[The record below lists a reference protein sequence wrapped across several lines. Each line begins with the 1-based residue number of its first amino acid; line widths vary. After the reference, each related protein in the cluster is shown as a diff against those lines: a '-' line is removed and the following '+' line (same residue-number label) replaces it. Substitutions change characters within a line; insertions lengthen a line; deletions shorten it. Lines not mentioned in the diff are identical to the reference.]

1 MNIVDNLFR
10 KQTPVLS
17 KLENFGFKKLNGV
30 YVLSRL
36 FMNGDFRADITVT
49 PGGSVTARVTDTAT
63 DEEYLPLNVES
74 YTGEFV
80 GKIRTEFSSIL
91 EDIRTCCFT
100 EKTFISDQA
109 NRMTDIILEKYGESP
124 DHPFKKEPD
133 CGVFR
138 YPDNR
143 KWYDLV
149 MNIRK
154 NLLTGK
160 KQPPAPNDE
169 TVEIVNL
176 KVKEEKI
183 NDLLKVTGIYPAYH
197 MKKTSWISITLD
209 GSVNDGLL
217 TELID
222 ESRTFAVNGGK
233 TGKRASKDKTD
244 LTSRAPVTWLIPAN
258 PKYFDIDEAFE
269 KSREIHWKQSSN
281 VLPGD
286 LIYMYV
292 ASPVSAVRYKCLVTE
307 SDIPHSHK
315 GRHVTI
321 RKLMKIRLLRTY
333 PEDFCTIKK
342 LRELGITAVRGPRS
356 VTESFLNVM
365 EKE

>member
-10 KQTPVLS
+10 KQKPVLS
-17 KLENFGFKKLNGV
+17 KLENFGFKKHGGV
-30 YVLSRL
+30 YVLSRF
-36 FMNGDFRADITVT
+36 FMNGDFRTDITVT

-80 GKIRTEFSSIL
+80 GKIRTEFSLIL

-133 CGVFR
+133 YGVFR

-143 KWYDLV
+143 KWYALI

-160 KQPPAPNDE
+160 KHPPAPNDE

-176 KVKEEKI
+176 KVKEEKLD
-183 NDLLKVTGIYPAYH
+183 DLLKVPGIYPAYH
-197 MKKTSWISITLD
+197 MKKNSWISITLD

-222 ESRTFAVNGGK
+222 ESRTFAVNGEK
-233 TGKRASKDKTD
+233 SVKRASKDKTD
-244 LTSRAPVTWLIPAN
+244 LTSRAPVTWIIPAN

-292 ASPVSAVRYKCLVTE
+292 ASPVSAVRYKCLVTD
-307 SDIPHSHK
+307 SDIPHSHN

-342 LRELGITAVRGPRS
+342 LRKLGITAVRGPRS
-356 VTESFLNVM
+356 VTESFLNEM